1 MNIAAPE
8 VAAIEYFWDKLVTG
22 APIVLDDYGW
32 SHYHEQQLALDAF
45 AARKGVAIASLPTG
59 QGLLF
64 KP

>member
-1 MNIAAPE
+1 M
-8 VAAIEYFWDKLVTG
+8 G
-22 APIVLDDYGW
+22 ALTVLDDYGW